1 MNFHTWGKRNV
12 TLIQPPS
19 SPEAMVDSVKL
30 TIRFT
35 ASLQI
40 LVSTPFNSRKNPCEP
55 TLYIYDNW
63 KQFFLFSKTHPW
75 ELSSRAIVVPA
86 STSVARMEQSGD
98 PVSIAEHKF
107 QFQERKLNEKRRNTT
122 IQKTRK
128 LPRPWLTKRRALHDS
143 VCASTSSNL
152 IISITIII

>member
-40 LVSTPFNSRKNPCEP
+40 LASNPFNSRKKPCES
-55 TLYIYDNW
+55 TLYIYHSLNNNHITGN
-63 KQFFLFSKTHPW
+63 KKTKKICSKTHPW
-75 ELSSRAIVVPA
+75 ELSRRAIVVPV

-98 PVSIAEHKF
+98 PVSIAENKIH
-107 QFQERKLNEKRRNTT
+107 QERKLNEKRETRQYRKHANYHALGWRNGEPYM
-122 IQKTRK
+122 ISYVHS
-128 LPRPWLTKRRALHDS
+128 LPAT
-143 VCASTSSNL
+143 
-152 IISITIII
+152 